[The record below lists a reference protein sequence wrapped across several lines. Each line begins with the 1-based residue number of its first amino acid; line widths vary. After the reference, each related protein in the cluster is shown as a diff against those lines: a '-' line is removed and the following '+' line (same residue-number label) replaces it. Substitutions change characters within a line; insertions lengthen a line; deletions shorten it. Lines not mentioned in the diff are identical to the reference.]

1 MVKKLKTK
9 QRQKQR
15 QKQSVVVNVN
25 LGKHSASGRSK
36 INPRSQSQ
44 QLPTPIYASPIQN
57 LVPQVFSGGKQVSQ
71 PTLEEQMKSIMKSL
85 SQPQTPRM
93 LGPSSMETNTPI
105 RRVRTPLRTSSSL
118 EEFTISQEELMDSP
132 GPKLKKKGGRP
143 IGAKNKPKIY
153 ATEFLEGEVV
163 DAIPLKSNDPD
174 PEYSEKLI
182 PPPFDKEERTS
193 LQSAEPYYETPPN
206 IITNPPVEEGFKEII
221 SKKTKKG
228 SKKKNKILQ

>member
-1 MVKKLKTK
+1 MYKNNISLYKRLKSYK
-9 QRQKQR
+9 QKRQKQR

-36 INPRSQSQ
+36 NNPRSQSQ

-85 SQPQTPRM
+85 SQPQTPGM

-118 EEFTISQEELMDSP
+118 EEFTISQEELMGSP
-132 GPKLKKKGGRP
+132 GPKLKKKRFVYQVQ
-143 IGAKNKPKIY
+143 KINR
-153 ATEFLEGEVV
+153 
-163 DAIPLKSNDPD
+163 KSMPQN
-174 PEYSEKLI
+174 
-182 PPPFDKEERTS
+182 F
-193 LQSAEPYYETPPN
+193 
-206 IITNPPVEEGFKEII
+206 
-221 SKKTKKG
+221 
-228 SKKKNKILQ
+228 